1 MTITNC
7 DLNTYSHIPYKP
19 LQDSDYKQKK
29 PLQKQLFYARIKRS
43 IVEIFY
49 MGYFKLYY
57 SLLDLKK
64 IVISTYVNVK
74 IYIEFELLNY

>member
-1 MTITNC
+1 M
-7 DLNTYSHIPYKP
+7 
-19 LQDSDYKQKK
+19 
-29 PLQKQLFYARIKRS
+29 S

-64 IVISTYVNVK
+64 IVISTYFNVT
-74 IYIEFELLNY
+74 IYIEFEPP